1 MCAVHEDTIGIDS
14 SSLWWRCSRSRVCN
28 LKDQSCNLLDRNRLE
43 ADCNCCSLELTV
55 DISDSGRGI
64 GVRLGVS

>member
-1 MCAVHEDTIGIDS
+1 M
-14 SSLWWRCSRSRVCN
+14 CN

-43 ADCNCCSLELTV
+43 AGCNCCSLELTV
-55 DISDSGRGI
+55 DTFDSGRGI